1 MMSVS
6 IKECS
11 FVRRKE
17 KDDRGYIEG
26 KRWYFMLK
34 EGRNVKNEGY

>member
-26 KRWYFMLK
+26 KRWYFSYI
-34 EGRNVKNEGY
+34 EGRKERKE